1 MSDAARDEFVQV
13 MAHRNIARQSAEHLV
28 NVRTQRL
35 EELIR
40 EELNFLFDT
49 EVTDPRLEGTHVTR
63 VILTP
68 DGAKA
73 NVFFAR
79 DELSSSGDDY
89 RLVSRVIGF
98 LRYRLGHALDLKR
111 TPELRFFPDLASVS
125 LHLGERNDD

>member
-1 MSDAARDEFVQV
+1 
-13 MAHRNIARQSAEHLV
+13 MAHRNMPRRTAEQLV
-28 NVRTQRL
+28 SIRTQRL

-49 EVTDPRLEGTHVTR
+49 EVTDPCLEGTHVTR
-63 VILTP
+63 VMLTP

-79 DELSSSGDDY
+79 DELSSSGDEH
-89 RLVSRVIGF
+89 RLLNRVIGF
-98 LRYRLGHALDLKR
+98 LRYRLGQALDLKR

-125 LHLGERNDD
+125 LHLGERNDN

>member
-1 MSDAARDEFVQV
+1 
-13 MAHRNIARQSAEHLV
+13 MASRSISRRGAEQLV
-28 NVRTQRL
+28 SIRTRRL

-49 EVTDPRLEGTHVTR
+49 EVTDPCLEGTHVTR
-63 VILTP
+63 VLLTP

-79 DELSSSGDDY
+79 DELSSSGDDHR
-89 RLVSRVIGF
+89 RLNRVIGF

-111 TPELRFFPDLASVS
+111 TPELRFFHDLASVS
-125 LHLGERNDD
+125 LHFGERNDD